1 MRWFKHDTNAHTD
14 AKLDK
19 VLMHYGAHGYAV
31 YWYCLELIAGKIDP
45 LNIDCA
51 LEHDAEQIGARLKI
65 DSAEV
70 CGILTYMVDI
80 GLFERHIEGAITC
93 LKLLGRLDKSMT
105 NSPQMR
111 EMIGQLR
118 QGMSPDVMTR
128 HDTSPDVTPDKIRID
143 KNRIDKKTTTT
154 SPAKAGNRPPV
165 QEIVDLYHEILPNN
179 PRVVKITDT
188 RRSLIRQRWQTDLKT
203 LDNWRNYFEHVSQ
216 SYFLTGRAN
225 PQPGKPVFFAD
236 LEWLIRPSNLVK
248 VAEGKY
254 HREVADVR

>member
-19 VLMHYGAHGYAV
+19 VLMHYGAHGYVV
-31 YWYCLELIAGKIDP
+31 YWYCLELIAGKVSSQN
-45 LNIDCA
+45 LSFE
-51 LEHDAEQIGARLKI
+51 LEHDAEQIGSRLKI
-65 DSAEV
+65 DSVEV
-70 CGILTYMVDI
+70 TGILTYMVDI
-80 GLFERHIEGAITC
+80 GLFESSGERITC
-93 LKLLGRLDKSMT
+93 LKLFNRLDQSMT
-105 NSPQMR
+105 NSPA
-111 EMIGQLR
+111 LR
-118 QGMSPDVMTR
+118 QLIAEAKKGDMSGDVMTCHER
-128 HDTSPDVTPDKIRID
+128 LDKTRLD
-143 KNRIDKKTTTT
+143 KTRQEKPTTT

-165 QEIVDLYHEILPNN
+165 QEIVDLYHEILPDN

-188 RRSLIRQRWQTDLKT
+188 RRSLIKQRWQTDLKT

-216 SYFLTGRAN
+216 SYFLTGRAQ

-254 HREVADVR
+254 HREVANVR

>member
-1 MRWFKHDTNAHTD
+1 
-14 AKLDK
+14 
-19 VLMHYGAHGYAV
+19 
-31 YWYCLELIAGKIDP
+31 
-45 LNIDCA
+45 
-51 LEHDAEQIGARLKI
+51 
-65 DSAEV
+65 
-70 CGILTYMVDI
+70 MVDI

-105 NSPQMR
+105 NSPQLR
-111 EMIGQLR
+111 AMIGQMR
-118 QGMSPDVMTR
+118 QETSGNVMTC
-128 HDTSPDVTPDKIRID
+128 HDMSGDVTPEE
-143 KNRIDKKTTTT
+143 NRIEEKRTDKKTTTT

-179 PRVVKITDT
+179 PRVVKITDA
-188 RRSLIRQRWQTDLKT
+188 RRSLIKQRWQTDLKT

-216 SYFLTGRAN
+216 SYFLTGRVN

-254 HREVADVR
+254 HGIGRCTMTDQH